1 MNMADGSEKKTKM
14 QILKNT
20 SIKLLKNMDESTLPT
35 EAVPY
40 LLKALESAD
49 PMLKA
54 DIENKI
60 VEMGERVLP
69 SLAQALKTTTGTVKG
84 VVAMTLIR
92 LGSPSIAALNNV
104 FTTKEDR
111 WVAEYV
117 INEIRGSQISLWK
130 ESQTLQ
136 IAAV

>member
-1 MNMADGSEKKTKM
+1 M
-14 QILKNT
+14 QILKNN
-20 SIKLLKNMDESTLPT
+20 SIKLLKNMDEAKLPT
-35 EAVPY
+35 EVIPY

-60 VEMGERVLP
+60 VEMGERVIP
-69 SLAQALKTTTGTVKG
+69 ALAEALKTTTGTVKG

-92 LGSPSIAALNNV
+92 LGNSSIPALNSV

-117 INEIRGSQISLWK
+117 INEIRGSQVSLWK
-130 ESQTLQ
+130 ESQPMQ